1 MDFFTRAEMNR
12 QIAVLEDKHSDY
24 VSTKVKSMFDCDVWV
39 PGELTAT
46 KQGEN
51 FFWAGTNAATGDQKL
66 LLSIPI
72 LIPTRIHLRKSISCI
87 SVTL

>member
-12 QIAVLEDKHSDY
+12 QIAVLENKHSDY

-46 KQGEN
+46 KQGRN
-51 FFWAGTNAATGDQKL
+51 FFWAGTNAAY
-66 LLSIPI
+66 
-72 LIPTRIHLRKSISCI
+72 R
-87 SVTL
+87 